1 MASDTPIHDFVLPRI
16 SALVDE
22 AVAQGFARDIVVAV
36 VIDIITAP
44 QFDTAAPSPTDD
56 SAPHGDLERSAD
68 VVLVDNTI
76 VEPPH
81 PIGAQDEADFIR
93 PLNWFSSG
101 P

>member
-1 MASDTPIHDFVLPRI
+1 MASDTPIHDFVLPRV

-22 AVAQGFARDIVVAV
+22 AVAQGFARDVVVAV

-44 QFDTAAPSPTDD
+44 RFDTAAPKPTDD
-56 SAPHGDLERSAD
+56 SAPHSDLERSPD

-76 VEPPH
+76 VEPPEQ
-81 PIGAQDEADFIR
+81 IGAQHEGDFVR
-93 PLNWFSSG
+93 PVDWFSSG